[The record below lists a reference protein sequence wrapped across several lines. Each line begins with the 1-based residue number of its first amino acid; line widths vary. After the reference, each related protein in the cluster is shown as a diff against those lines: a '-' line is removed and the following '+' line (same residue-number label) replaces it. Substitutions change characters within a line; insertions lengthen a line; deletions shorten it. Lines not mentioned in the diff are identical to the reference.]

1 MRLAP
6 VAAALALTCAG
17 GAHAAA
23 WSEPVLVAATPRP
36 AEAVAVRVAGPEVAA
51 AWKDYRVV
59 GSGRATSVTDFDV
72 WAAAGPVGGALGP
85 AQALDRGLGRDPLPA
100 LATSASGWA
109 ALAWTH
115 EAQVRIALRAPGG
128 AFGAPIA
135 IPSTMVVGQV
145 GVGIDDAGTATVAWS
160 EFVFGADSPVQA
172 TTVAPGGAPAPVQ
185 TISGASSASAVA
197 LAVNGRGDAV
207 AGWGTRGS
215 TAQAVL
221 RPAGGAFA
229 TPTTFGD
236 PSAAVYVS
244 GAAIAPDGRATLA
257 LLRHVAQ
264 PLGGGVGLV
273 QGTPGGGWSAP
284 QWLDP
289 GAEVRNVT
297 LAAEA
302 GGARAAVWDTQPQ
315 YNPDRPG
322 VARVALAAPG
332 QPFAVVA
339 EEAEQST
346 ARSVRSAFDNTET
359 ANDAALTGGGE
370 TLTVWSGSAKGVSI
384 HPLSAAGG
392 REPIEALVDDACA
405 TGGAQIAGGPG
416 AQATTLFLG
425 PRGVWIA
432 YRAAGTP
439 ARPRPPRICSF
450 AWADGTSAALRPRVR
465 AGRIDLYVRVSKPVA
480 RLTVELRR
488 GSTAAHR
495 RLAPRP
501 AGYVRVRLHG
511 PGGAPR
517 LSAGRYRVTVRAVD
531 RDGRHAAARAVTLKV
546 TRAPRVSSAG

>member
-17 GAHAAA
+17 GARAAA
-23 WSEPVLVAATPRP
+23 WSEPVLVAAAPRP
-36 AEAVAVRVAGPEVAA
+36 AETVAVRIAGREVAA

-59 GSGRATSVTDFDV
+59 GRGRATSTTDFTV
-72 WAAAGPVGGALGP
+72 WAAAGPLGGPLGP

-115 EAQVRIALRAPGG
+115 EGQVRIALRAPAG

-135 IPSTMVVGQV
+135 IPSTMVVGQL

-160 EFVFGADSPVQA
+160 EFVFGADGPVRA
-172 TTVAPGGAPAPVQ
+172 TTVPAGSAPAPVQ
-185 TISGASSASAVA
+185 TIGEAATASAVA
-197 LAVNGRGDAV
+197 LAVDGRGDAA
-207 AGWGTRGS
+207 AGRGALGS
-215 TAQAVL
+215 TAQAAL
-221 RPAGGAFA
+221 RPVGGAFA
-229 TPTTFGD
+229 PPTTFGD

-257 LLRHVAQ
+257 LLRHVSQ
-264 PLGGGVGLV
+264 PLGGGVGLA
-273 QGTPGGGWSAP
+273 QGAPGAGWDAP

-289 GAEVRNVT
+289 SAEVRNVT

-322 VARVALAAPG
+322 VVRVALAAPG

-339 EEAEQST
+339 EEVERPT
-346 ARSVRSAFDNTET
+346 ARSVRSAFDTTET

-384 HPLSAAGG
+384 HPLSAAGS
-392 REPIEALVDDACA
+392 RERIESLVDDACA
-405 TGGAQIAGGPG
+405 TGGAEIAAGPG
-416 AQATTLFLG
+416 AQAAALFLQ

-432 YRAAGTP
+432 YRGAATP
-439 ARPRPPRICSF
+439 ARPRRPRICSF
-450 AWADGTSAALRPRVR
+450 AWVDATSAALRPRVR
-465 AGRIDLYVRVSKPVA
+465 AGRVDLYVRVSKPIA
-480 RLTVELRR
+480 RVTVELRR
-488 GSTAAHR
+488 GSTIAHR
-495 RLAPRP
+495 RLGPRP
-501 AGYVRVRLHG
+501 TGYVRVRLHG
-511 PGGAPR
+511 RGGAPR

-531 RDGRHAAARAVTLKV
+531 RDGRHAAARTVTLKV
-546 TRAPRVSSAG
+546 VSAPRVSSAG